1 MITWQQVVT
10 SPRFQKLSEP
20 EKRKVQQ
27 SFFDQYVAPVAAE
40 NGYDLEQVGKQF
52 NERATSL
59 WYTPPE
65 PVEVNNAFEPA
76 ADSGSTS
83 APAAP
88 KRTWTEA
95 ATDLPKDITAGTLE
109 MAAGVAGLGR
119 RLLAMRE
126 DRNNQAMREEYGT
139 TTPLATSALVESKPG
154 AFEAAAKGTA
164 DVIRE
169 GQSDKRQW
177 QRQQL
182 QDAPGALEAAS
193 FLISNPTA
201 LVSLAAESATSM
213 FAAGG
218 LGGALAKGASMAG
231 ASQAAT
237 STLAKIGAMV
247 GEGALSAGTLGNDI
261 EDLLNK
267 QGITDPALRKSAIDI
282 ANTAGVV
289 TGYLGRI
296 GAGVEVMPFMRESI
310 KESLLKAIPKAM
322 SKEAAEEFVQSYS
335 ETVAKNLALGQA
347 GATDESG
354 KAITNLTQDATKQ
367 GVIGAM
373 AGAASGGAMPVIS
386 SGLDRLQ
393 PTNPIPGETGQPD
406 QIPPLAPTPNT
417 PPVLTPQAAA
427 QEILSQPSAS
437 TVPLTG
443 DLKADLDAINN
454 APVTPLESLA
464 AAFKTAKL
472 NPIGVEN
479 ATQPIPVPTP
489 AGRTQADNLVN
500 AGNNDLARV
509 DIAPTGIL
517 AQAPAVEG
525 NPLPPNQ
532 TQAGQAAQGA
542 TDNTRSL
549 EPASQAVDRRI
560 RKRVADMTPEER
572 AQALLTSPVVPL
584 PNMTAFDEDE
594 TTRPAPV
601 VGYADGDNFKQ
612 VNEILG
618 HDEADKVLVAMAN
631 IFNEAAAQTGAKAY
645 HRSGDEFLFRFE
657 SPQQADAFNKMAYE
671 IAGNKVITGVDKDG
685 NPYEYEN
692 IGFSTGTGRDRAVA
706 EKDAERLKLER
717 LESGARSPSG
727 EPPRGLSQQNRTGR
741 EDNGN
746 PRQTD
751 GRSDAALTQ
760 GGNDG
765 SQPIGV
771 RPPASDSPVYE
782 GRTIG
787 ATDGER
793 EAARGPDN
801 QPVDSGGASTQPQFR
816 DFADSKGR
824 IKTFANEKSAKL
836 YLRGNKST
844 LRGYTPRK
852 DGKEWVLSK
861 PVKAKSEKQLRAEA
875 QRRKDST
882 TPYPDRDNL
891 WTAIAKLGGLDR
903 KEASA
908 TWGIDLKDKFPS
920 GVYQKPT
927 LRYGGLSI
935 ASMEEKL
942 GELGYLPTDENGK
955 VELQA
960 FEDAF
965 KNGDEHF
972 TAQGNERR
980 AALSED
986 ARYQEEMAKYRE
998 SAMDAVESTPEAEN
1012 LDADTLDAALEI
1024 ADDLADDLFF
1034 GPGNTT
1040 ETEAMRA
1047 LGFTDE
1053 EINET
1058 TTAYNQARQSEA
1070 RETTDREAPASPESG
1085 AGTSEESP
1093 TEVTPQTPADA
1104 GVFVSAPITPESGDT
1119 PETRADAGEATT
1131 EPRIPLIYLQNTM
1144 VKARVFDEDSRAFIE
1159 EEVTAKEA
1167 IAAYEED
1174 IETLERVKLCV
1185 GGQ

>member
-83 APAAP
+83 APSAP

-95 ATDLPKDITAGTLE
+95 ATDLPKDVAAGTLE

-542 TDNTRSL
+542 TDNARPL
-549 EPASQAVDRRI
+549 ESASQNQPIANSFNDGAFQAI
-560 RKRVADMTPEER
+560 LPENAQPAQGLDEKQKNTTKEKFKSDIVAIAEKAR
-572 AQALLTSPVVPL
+572 LQAAQ
-584 PNMTAFDEDE
+584 
-594 TTRPAPV
+594 
-601 VGYADGDNFKQ
+601 DG
-612 VNEILG
+612 
-618 HDEADKVLVAMAN
+618 
-631 IFNEAAAQTGAKAY
+631 AAA
-645 HRSGDEFLFRFE
+645 F
-657 SPQQADAFNKMAYE
+657 
-671 IAGNKVITGVDKDG
+671 
-685 NPYEYEN
+685 
-692 IGFSTGTGRDRAVA
+692 
-706 EKDAERLKLER
+706 
-717 LESGARSPSG
+717 ESGAERQLPEKYASRFSSPAGQARGKAWFQGWDQANAEKLAG
-727 EPPRGLSQQNRTGR
+727 ERNVAAGNAGANPVAVDGAETKTNGTPSVTPSVTQSVEQTSNVAGR
-741 EDNGN
+741 QD
-746 PRQTD
+746 
-751 GRSDAALTQ
+751 
-760 GGNDG
+760 
-765 SQPIGV
+765 V
-771 RPPASDSPVYE
+771 SDSP
-782 GRTIG
+782 
-787 ATDGER
+787 
-793 EAARGPDN
+793 AAA
-801 QPVDSGGASTQPQFR
+801 VQPQVR
-816 DFADSKGR
+816 DYQTKTGIKQFDNKG
-824 IKTFANEKSAKL
+824 KAQEYLEKNLPLTKGGKNSLVGFK
-836 YLRGNKST
+836 
-844 LRGYTPRK
+844 PRQ
-852 DGKEWVLSK
+852 DGKKWVLSK
-861 PVKAKSEKQLRAEA
+861 VVKPKSEAQLKA
-875 QRRKDST
+875 QAQQKIDSV
-882 TPYPDRDNL
+882 TPYPARDNL
-891 WTAIAKLGGLDR
+891 WTAIAKLGGLNK
-903 KEASA
+903 KEAVSTWDSDPRQYRASHVWNRPVLSA
-908 TWGIDLKDKFPS
+908 VYVDKDD
-920 GVYQKPT
+920 QQ
-927 LRYGGLSI
+927 RGLSLDD
-935 ASMEEKL
+935 MGQKL
-942 GELGYLPTDENGK
+942 AELGYLPKDENGK
-955 VELQA
+955 YDLA
-960 FEDAF
+960 DFEEAF
-965 KNGDEHF
+965 KNGDEHYTPAGF
-972 TAQGNERR
+972 ERR
-980 AALSED
+980 AQLSEEAQLAERE
-986 ARYQEEMAKYRE
+986 ARLRQLDE
-998 SAMDAVESTPEAEN
+998 EAEREGGLYTLSEEEQN
-1012 LDADTLDAALEI
+1012 LVLAWLETFTN
-1024 ADDLADDLFF
+1024 DDLASVYGQDAIDELRAEEERAAREREDEINAIAERE
-1034 GPGNTT
+1034 GEAVEARPQEEPRGAEETQPEGAASGAEARTN
-1040 ETEAMRA
+1040 ESRSDEGQVEPPPTEAA
-1047 LGFTDE
+1047 P
-1053 EINET
+1053 
-1058 TTAYNQARQSEA
+1058 EA
-1070 RETTDREAPASPESG
+1070 
-1085 AGTSEESP
+1085 
-1093 TEVTPQTPADA
+1093 PQTPADA

-1119 PETRADAGEATT
+1119 PETPADAGEATT